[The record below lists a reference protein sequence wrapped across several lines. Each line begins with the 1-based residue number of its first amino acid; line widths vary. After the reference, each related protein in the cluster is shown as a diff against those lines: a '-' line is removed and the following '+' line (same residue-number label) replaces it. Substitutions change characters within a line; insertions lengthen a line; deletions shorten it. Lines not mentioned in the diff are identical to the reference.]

1 MKLFRFLSLV
11 LNNFLIKR
19 WSTPKA
25 LKKSTLPL
33 SIAAYSRSVFIS
45 YILREISLS
54 ASSQRCLQLPGDCN
68 DKRAPFT
75 YRSSIHLS
83 EQLAGRENSPEDL
96 LDRFGNL
103 FPILTV
109 LLPVP
114 GNKIHADDTRAQ
126 GNPDSDRLRLKGSL
140 ASSFAMY
147 RSPLTVAVT
156 AITSPLFDLATLDSV
171 TQFSL
176 RLLFFIF
183 LSLTHSLF
191 SFSSSCTLNEEGYKG
206 DVPTN

>member
-19 WSTPKA
+19 WSTPKV
-25 LKKSTLPL
+25 LKK
-33 SIAAYSRSVFIS
+33 AHCR
-45 YILREISLS
+45 
-54 ASSQRCLQLPGDCN
+54 
-68 DKRAPFT
+68 
-75 YRSSIHLS
+75 YRSPRIPILCSSRIFYAKFLY
-83 EQLAGRENSPEDL
+83 QLRRNDVYNFRVIATTNELHSPIGACRENSPEDL
-96 LDRFGNL
+96 LDRSGNL
-103 FPILTV
+103 FPILN
-109 LLPVP
+109 VP
-114 GNKIHADDTRAQ
+114 GNKIHADDTRAK

-140 ASSFAMY
+140 ALSFAMY
-147 RSPLTVAVT
+147 RSPLTIAVT
-156 AITSPLFDLATLDSV
+156 AITSPLSDLTTLDSI

-206 DVPTN
+206 DVPISRTDI